1 MSLPQ
6 LVLRKLTL
14 FRNNYQHVERSGG
27 LADAGGN
34 ETPPA
39 TAFELYVD
47 KKHKPLVIDTLHVTV
62 PEQMHTTISYDR
74 LMQLEDAT
82 SVQGSD
88 KYDFSFGQGVGMG
101 AFLDSC
107 VGARMTVETT
117 GMPSITGRILSVEKK
132 RVVVGSQAST
142 EITTDPS
149 TAPLTNEVKAPF
161 EFGLFTIVLFILGS

>member
-6 LVLRKLTL
+6 LILRKLTL

-27 LADAGGN
+27 LADAGGD
-34 ETPPA
+34 EK
-39 TAFELYVD
+39 TAFELFVD

-74 LMQLEDAT
+74 LMQLEDST

-107 VGARMTVETT
+107 VGARLTVEAT
-117 GMPSITGRILSVEKK
+117 GAPSITGRILSVEKK
-132 RVVVGSQAST
+132 RVVVGSQASN

-149 TAPLTNEVKAPF
+149 TAPLTNEVNSSLSYWCFFAIF
-161 EFGLFTIVLFILGS
+161 